1 MLYDIQNHHRKGEP
15 TVKKVFE
22 MEDLD
27 CANCAAKME
36 DAIRK
41 IEGVTYVSISF
52 MAQRMTIEADDAK
65 FDAIMKQAQKAVRKV
80 EPDCRI
86 ILK

>member
-1 MLYDIQNHHRKGEP
+1 M
-15 TVKKVFE
+15 KKVFV

-41 IEGVTYVSISF
+41 LEGVTYVSISF
-52 MAQRMTIEADDAK
+52 MAQRMTLEAEDTLFDKVVKDAAK
-65 FDAIMKQAQKAVRKV
+65 AIKRVD
-80 EPDCRI
+80 PDCRLI
-86 ILK
+86 VK

>member
-1 MLYDIQNHHRKGEP
+1 MRKQF
-15 TVKKVFE
+15 K

-41 IEGVTYVSISF
+41 IDGVSYVSISF
-52 MAQRMTIEADDAK
+52 MAQKMIIEADDSR
-65 FDAIMKQAQKAVRKV
+65 FDEIMKQAAQAVRKV
-80 EPDCRI
+80 DRNCEV
-86 ILK
+86 LF

>member
-1 MLYDIQNHHRKGEP
+1 M
-15 TVKKVFE
+15 KKVFE

-65 FDAIMKQAQKAVRKV
+65 FDAIMKQARKAVRKV

-86 ILK
+86 LLK

>member
-1 MLYDIQNHHRKGEP
+1 M
-15 TVKKVFE
+15 KKIFE

-52 MAQRMTIEADDAK
+52 MAQRMTLEANDAV
-65 FDAIMKQAQKAVRKV
+65 FDEVLKKAQKAVKKV

-86 ILK
+86 LVK